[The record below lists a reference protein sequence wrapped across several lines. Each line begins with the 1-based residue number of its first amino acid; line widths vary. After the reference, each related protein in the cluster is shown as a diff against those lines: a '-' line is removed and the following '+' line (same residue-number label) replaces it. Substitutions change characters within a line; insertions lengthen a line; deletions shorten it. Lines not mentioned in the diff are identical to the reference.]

1 MAGRTKLIMFEHFE
15 KPMKTNLV
23 IQSTSALSENVKVSS
38 LSQEVVRILK
48 NCSEDIDNSIRM
60 EHLEKL
66 CVKMKTSG
74 FDNNYTRKILV
85 NGIKCYERK
94 LANSLLNKNH
104 NKYKPLHLGKRY
116 NASQRL
122 ENKLL
127 AKSEWFKQKSSETIG
142 DDQQETPRDRGTSH
156 GRQGLH
162 KGKVSIRLE
171 EKCKMKGPSTVMF
184 VPWTKRGKL
193 AGAMKK
199 EEDRLEKLTGFR
211 IKFTEEGGTPL
222 WMQFSTKLGGGGDCG
237 RLSCF
242 TCTQSEETK
251 IDCFA
256 RSVVYE
262 SSCTICH
269 PEGVTEKPGD
279 SMVSSGMGLYT
290 GETSR
295 SLCERAGEHV
305 AAAKGLERGSH
316 MVKHWFLDHP
326 GLSELPKFKFRIVG
340 KYKDSMTRQIKEA
353 IRVLNRP
360 GNLNSKGEFGGS
372 TIPRL
377 VVEVTD
383 YEKKKA
389 EFEKRKREEEE
400 DSRWMAFV
408 ESRDRFNKN
417 PNNRVLPNWMLGGD
431 TEAPLKRIKL
441 ESLPTSLQSDKSI
454 MTKTDVRCSNP
465 GWSVMTKTDIRCS
478 SPEEG
483 LPQCVST
490 ILSSQVEGQLCIEY
504 QEKLSIEYIEKEKI
518 ELTPKGAST
527 TLQNEQN
534 EQQNLV
540 TNTPNQRK
548 TVKVMGGRKG
558 RGPEIMSVKSI
569 SEMFKNMRKN
579 LPNEEPKL
587 LVNSPK
593 RKSTFTNSGLDS
605 PSKKNCKK
613 TISIE
618 NTLHIGTWSLDTDP
632 ESSKSESA
640 DAKRDKFGD

>member
-1 MAGRTKLIMFEHFE
+1 M
-15 KPMKTNLV
+15 
-23 IQSTSALSENVKVSS
+23 
-38 LSQEVVRILK
+38 
-48 NCSEDIDNSIRM
+48 
-60 EHLEKL
+60 
-66 CVKMKTSG
+66 
-74 FDNNYTRKILV
+74 
-85 NGIKCYERK
+85 
-94 LANSLLNKNH
+94 
-104 NKYKPLHLGKRY
+104 
-116 NASQRL
+116 
-122 ENKLL
+122 
-127 AKSEWFKQKSSETIG
+127 
-142 DDQQETPRDRGTSH
+142 
-156 GRQGLH
+156 
-162 KGKVSIRLE
+162 
-171 EKCKMKGPSTVMF
+171 
-184 VPWTKRGKL
+184 
-193 AGAMKK
+193 
-199 EEDRLEKLTGFR
+199 
-211 IKFTEEGGTPL
+211 
-222 WMQFSTKLGGGGDCG
+222 
-237 RLSCF
+237 
-242 TCTQSEETK
+242 
-251 IDCFA
+251 
-256 RSVVYE
+256 VYE

-269 PEGVTEKPGD
+269 PGGVTEKPGD

-353 IRVLNRP
+353 IRVQNRP

-417 PNNRVLPNWMLGGD
+417 PKKRVLPNWMIGGD

-640 DAKRDKFGD
+640 DANRDKFGD